1 MARRR
6 LPTKQESAL
15 CSGEFTVGHGKL
27 YVGRLWSLCVLKLTC
42 FQFPIGMGTGAV
54 FVCLSDVEQTPGHPL
69 TIIGTVFF
77 YLNLFLF
84 CLNLSTLLLQLI
96 CEYKFFIQNLLRQ
109 VENLRIVQCIRNMHE
124 SLSLILPAIYL
135 FLLW

>member
-1 MARRR
+1 MASCM
-6 LPTKQESAL
+6 LTDS
-15 CSGEFTVGHGKL
+15 
-27 YVGRLWSLCVLKLTC
+27 YSLFVLKLTYL
-42 FQFPIGMGTGAV
+42 QFPIGMGTGAV

-96 CEYKFFIQNLLRQ
+96 CEYEFFTQILLRW
-109 VENLRIVQCIRNMHE
+109 VESLRIFQCIRNMRE
-124 SLSLILPAIYL
+124 SLLLILPAIYL